1 MTTWSDVLAE
11 DHGKPEMVALFIRR
25 ILSCFTIKPGGH
37 FCVKGFFQNNSSWT
51 LNETIIQNK
60 HLKPLINTE
69 KVSAIVILPGTLLS
83 AFKTSF
89 MCVHTSYPLI
99 LQP

>member
-1 MTTWSDVLAE
+1 MLAE
-11 DHGKPEMVALFIRR
+11 DHGKPEMVALFIRI